1 MFFNSKNSKL
11 NSLNLYGVLGISFMF
26 LFSCSPKLK
35 QSFSKLSKPERTW
48 VTFHPFKAKKAYL
61 ISLEAEGVKDS
72 LKVVTI
78 IGTDNNG
85 GQLDAF
91 KHSYWMARL
100 TQGIGKQSAY
110 SLGKAHEKGNYQT
123 YKKRKLE
130 DGLLPDKPATD
141 MDLFNNHVGIRIG
154 RQKDIRSKNKL
165 IQTVLDSVQ
174 EGKMRVLLKDS
185 LGNFLDCQQKR
196 IPLDSLKHKWN
207 TKKCLVPS
215 NVMSF

>member
-1 MFFNSKNSKL
+1 MKNL
-11 NSLNLYGVLGISFMF
+11 LLIFVFIVLG
-26 LFSCSPKLK
+26 SCSPKLK

-48 VTFHPFKAKKAYL
+48 VVFHAFKAKRAYQ
-61 ISLEAEGVKDS
+61 ISLEAERVKDS
-72 LKVVTI
+72 LKVATI

-85 GQLDAF
+85 GKLDAF

-100 TQGIGKQSAY
+100 TQSIGKQSAY

-130 DGLLPDKPATD
+130 DGMLPDKPATD

-154 RQKDIRSKNKL
+154 MQKNIRSKNML
-165 IQTVLDSVQ
+165 IQTVLDSVN
-174 EGKMRVLLKDS
+174 EGNMRVLLKNN
-185 LGNFLDCQQKR
+185 LGDFLDCQEKR

-215 NVMSF
+215 NVRSF

>member
-1 MFFNSKNSKL
+1 MKNL
-11 NSLNLYGVLGISFMF
+11 LLIFVFIVLG
-26 LFSCSPKLK
+26 SCSPKLK

-48 VTFHPFKAKKAYL
+48 VVFHAFKAKRAYQ
-61 ISLEAEGVKDS
+61 ISLEAERVKDS
-72 LKVVTI
+72 LKVATI

-85 GQLDAF
+85 GKLDAF

-100 TQGIGKQSAY
+100 TQSIGKKSAY

-130 DGLLPDKPATD
+130 DGMLPDKPATD

-154 RQKDIRSKNKL
+154 MQKNIRSKNML
-165 IQTVLDSVQ
+165 IQTVLDSVN
-174 EGKMRVLLKDS
+174 EGNMRVLLKNN
-185 LGNFLDCQQKR
+185 LGDFLDCQEKR

-215 NVMSF
+215 NVRSF

>member
-1 MFFNSKNSKL
+1 MKNL
-11 NSLNLYGVLGISFMF
+11 LLIFVFIVLG
-26 LFSCSPKLK
+26 SCSPKLK

-48 VTFHPFKAKKAYL
+48 VVFHAFKAKRAYQ

-72 LKVVTI
+72 LKAASI

-85 GQLDAF
+85 GKLDAF

-100 TQGIGKQSAY
+100 TQSIGKQSAY

-154 RQKDIRSKNKL
+154 MQKNIRSKNKL
-165 IQTVLDSVQ
+165 IQIVLDSVN
-174 EGKMRVLLKDS
+174 EGKMRVLLKNN
-185 LGNFLDCQQKR
+185 LGNFLDCQEKS

-215 NVMSF
+215 NVTSF

>member
-1 MFFNSKNSKL
+1 MKNL
-11 NSLNLYGVLGISFMF
+11 LLIFVFIVLG
-26 LFSCSPKLK
+26 SCSPKLK

-48 VTFHPFKAKKAYL
+48 VVFHAFKAKRAYQ
-61 ISLEAEGVKDS
+61 ISLEAERVKDS
-72 LKVVTI
+72 LKVATI

-85 GQLDAF
+85 GKLDAF

-100 TQGIGKQSAY
+100 TQSIGKQSAY

-130 DGLLPDKPATD
+130 DGMLPDNPATD

-154 RQKDIRSKNKL
+154 MQKNIRSKNML
-165 IQTVLDSVQ
+165 IQTVLDSVN
-174 EGKMRVLLKDS
+174 EGNMRVLLKNN
-185 LGNFLDCQQKR
+185 LGDFLDCQEKR

-215 NVMSF
+215 NVRSF

>member
-1 MFFNSKNSKL
+1 MKNL
-11 NSLNLYGVLGISFMF
+11 LLIFVFIVLG
-26 LFSCSPKLK
+26 SCSPKLK

-48 VTFHPFKAKKAYL
+48 VVFHAFKAKRAYQ
-61 ISLEAEGVKDS
+61 ISLEAERVKDS
-72 LKVVTI
+72 LKVANV

-85 GQLDAF
+85 GKLDAF

-100 TQGIGKQSAY
+100 TQGIGKHSAY

-130 DGLLPDKPATD
+130 DGLLPDKPSTD

-154 RQKDIRSKNKL
+154 MQKNIRSKNKL
-165 IQTVLDSVQ
+165 IQTVLDSVN

-185 LGNFLDCQQKR
+185 LSNFLDCQQKR

-207 TKKCLVPS
+207 TKKCLIPS
-215 NVMSF
+215 NRMSF

>member
-1 MFFNSKNSKL
+1 MKNL
-11 NSLNLYGVLGISFMF
+11 LLIF
-26 LFSCSPKLK
+26 LFIVLASCSPKLK
-35 QSFSKLSKPERTW
+35 QSFAKLSKPERTW
-48 VTFHPFKAKKAYL
+48 VAFHAFKAKRAYQ
-61 ISLEAEGVKDS
+61 ISLEAEKITDSIKKKNTIGVDIS
-72 LKVVTI
+72 
-78 IGTDNNG
+78 G
-85 GQLDAF
+85 GKLDAF

-100 TQGIGKQSAY
+100 TQGIGKHSTY

-130 DGLLPDKPATD
+130 DGLLPDKAATD
-141 MDLFNNHVGIRIG
+141 MDLFNNHVGITIG
-154 RQKDIRSKNKL
+154 MHKNIKSKNNL
-165 IQTVLDSVQ
+165 IQTVLDSVK

-215 NVMSF
+215 NVTSF